1 MILKKRKEAHKTN
14 NTNKFGRAIKQYGYT
29 SFEFEILEKI
39 NYSDR
44 TEMYD
49 LENQYIIKY
58 DSINNGWNTRRN
70 EKENI

>member
-1 MILKKRKEAHKTN
+1 
-14 NTNKFGRAIKQYGYT
+14 
-29 SFEFEILEKI
+29 
-39 NYSDR
+39 
-44 TEMYD
+44 MYD

>member
-1 MILKKRKEAHKTN
+1 MILKQEKEAHKTN

-29 SFEFEILEKI
+29 SFEFKILETI

-44 TEMYD
+44 SELYD

-58 DSINNGWNTRRN
+58 DSINNGFNWRRN

>member
-1 MILKKRKEAHKTN
+1 MILKKRKEEHKTN

-29 SFEFEILEKI
+29 SFEFKILETI

-44 TEMYD
+44 SELYD

-58 DSINNGWNTRRN
+58 DSINNGFNWRRN
-70 EKENI
+70 EKEHI